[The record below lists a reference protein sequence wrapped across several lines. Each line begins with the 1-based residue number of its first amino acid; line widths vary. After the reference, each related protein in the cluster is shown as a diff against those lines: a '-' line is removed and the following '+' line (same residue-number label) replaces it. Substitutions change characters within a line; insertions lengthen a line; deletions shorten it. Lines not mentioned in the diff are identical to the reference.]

1 MLLYADV
8 VEHIL
13 GRFEG
18 SREDL
23 SLLNTLKGVNKQWL
37 QVVRRVLRKHA
48 GARGMMELF
57 RHDCVR
63 NIGGL
68 RLPMHC
74 RISPFASTHGLTVL
88 SSLDEFGVLEQSVQA
103 VLLDLCVETEAC
115 CPYSKWEPAYAVS
128 GEAWCED
135 ECPCT
140 WHFEEVLDGIYDPAF
155 CLAMLRIKSIRLEV
169 GGEIYTSIYDSMCT
183 EFEGDDVN
191 SVIDMIPCS
200 HQSLLLSCVHVGCGF
215 NGEWL
220 SLSILRVLRNLVNGD
235 GKWCLS

>member
-1 MLLYADV
+1 MLLCTDV

-13 GRFEG
+13 GEFQG

-23 SLLNTLKGVNKQWL
+23 AVLNMAKGVNKQWL
-37 QVVRRVLRKHA
+37 QVARRLMRKNA
-48 GARGMMELF
+48 GGRPMLELF
-57 RHDCVR
+57 RHDCVH

-68 RLPMHC
+68 KLPMHC

-169 GGEIYTSIYDSMCT
+169 GGEIYTSIYDAMLE
-183 EFEGDDVN
+183 EFEEDEIDEVLDVN
-191 SVIDMIPCS
+191 PCS
-200 HQSLLLSCVHVGCGF
+200 QPSMLLSCVHVGCGF

-220 SLSILRVLRNLVNGD
+220 SLSILRVLRNLMNED
-235 GKWCLS
+235 GQWCLR

>member
-1 MLLYADV
+1 MLLCADV

-13 GRFEG
+13 GGFEG

-23 SLLNTLKGVNKQWL
+23 SLLNTLKGVSKQWL
-37 QVVRRVLRKHA
+37 PVVRRVLRKHA
-48 GARGMMELF
+48 GGRPMLELF

-63 NIGGL
+63 NLGGL
-68 RLPMHC
+68 QLPMHC

-115 CPYSKWEPAYAVS
+115 CPYSKWEPAYAIS
-128 GEAWCED
+128 EEAWSED

-169 GGEIYTSIYDSMCT
+169 GGKIYTSIYDSMCT

-191 SVIDMIPCS
+191 SVTDMIPCS
-200 HQSLLLSCVHVGCGF
+200 HQSLLLSCVHVGCEF